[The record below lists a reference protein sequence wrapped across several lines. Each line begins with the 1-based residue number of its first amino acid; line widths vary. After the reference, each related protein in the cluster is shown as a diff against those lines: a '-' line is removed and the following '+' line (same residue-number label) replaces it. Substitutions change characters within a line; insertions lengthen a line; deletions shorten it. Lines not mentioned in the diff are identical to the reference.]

1 MTSDELAERLINF
14 AARVGK
20 VVDALPDTRMGRH
33 VGGQLV
39 RSGTSPA
46 PNYEEACAAESRA
59 DFAHKL
65 SICLKELRESRSWIR
80 LIIKTEMLKEHR
92 MGELLD
98 ECSQLCNI
106 IAQSIVTSKENRKRA
121 ASSRSDSSQRATLQ
135 FALCNFQFSVFNILR
150 FFPAAAFI

>member
-1 MTSDELAERLINF
+1 MSWPNGLINF
-14 AARVGK
+14 AARAGK

-33 VGGQLV
+33 VGDQLV

-121 ASSRSDSSQRATLQ
+121 ASSRSDSSQ
-135 FALCNFQFSVFNILR
+135 
-150 FFPAAAFI
+150 